1 MKKFLII
8 LAIFIGTG
16 TCLWLFREF
25 TPLHEQSK
33 NQIPFKFNAESYF
46 FTGSALHNKIE
57 TDFLDTG
64 WSRPYPQLK
73 YTGNISGCY
82 YGLYYLKG
90 DDSEL
95 KKAEQQLATYRE
107 CKKQLAGSKPKVE
120 TLRVMRTA
128 SSFVMNS
135 PASFSIDI
143 SNNTITGKGKGADE
157 EDIYVLYLSDGKVF
171 KSSPRDKPQWLG
183 TKAGEKVRKVTSC
196 EAVLH
201 GNTYKVDTIVRY
213 SPLYE

>member
-16 TCLWLFREF
+16 SCLWLFREF
-25 TPLHEQSK
+25 SPLHEQCK
-33 NQIPFKFNAESYF
+33 NQIPFKLNAKTYF
-46 FTGSALHNKIE
+46 FRGSDLHDKMEN
-57 TDFLDTG
+57 DFLEPG
-64 WSRPYPQLK
+64 WSRPYLHPK

-82 YGLYYLKG
+82 YGFDYLK
-90 DDSEL
+90 DDEGERTN
-95 KKAEQQLATYRE
+95 AEQQLATYRE
-107 CKKQLAGSKPKVE
+107 CKKQLAGSKPKAE
-120 TLRVMRTA
+120 TLRVLRTA

-135 PASFSIDI
+135 PASFNRDI
-143 SNNTITGKGKGADE
+143 RNNTIKENGQGADE

-196 EAVLH
+196 EAVLD